1 MSLQIVVTL
10 LVAVVLGVLA
20 SLGLY
25 SSLQPAAFTTSEPI
39 YTYGTSN

>member
-1 MSLQIVVTL
+1 MSLQILVTVL
-10 LVAVVLGVLA
+10 IAVVLGVLA

-25 SSLQPAAFTTSEPI
+25 SALEPAAFTTTEPI

>member
-1 MSLQIVVTL
+1 MRPQILATVL
-10 LVAVVLGVLA
+10 AAVVLGVLA

-25 SSLQPAAFTTSEPI
+25 SALEPAAFTTDEPI

>member
-1 MSLQIVVTL
+1 MSLQILITVVI
-10 LVAVVLGVLA
+10 AVVLGVLA

-25 SSLQPAAFTTSEPI
+25 SAIEPAAFTTSEPI

>member
-1 MSLQIVVTL
+1 MSVQIVVTV
-10 LVAVVLGVLA
+10 LVALILGVLA

-25 SSLQPAAFTTSEPI
+25 SALEPAAFTTSQPI

>member
-1 MSLQIVVTL
+1 MRPQILVTV

-25 SSLQPAAFTTSEPI
+25 SALEPAAFTTDEPI

>member
-1 MSLQIVVTL
+1 MRPQILITVVI
-10 LVAVVLGVLA
+10 AVVLGVLA

-25 SSLQPAAFTTSEPI
+25 SALEPAAFTTSEPI